1 MVNGIP
7 EVWRLEW
14 KSPPQSICGPEVER
28 PITCPCHGIAYG
40 ETAPLDLVR
49 IMEGRDIDR
58 LELTQF
64 FDEELGSQHGAMIQR
79 WEPDDK
85 ELDTSDDE
93 EFVARVRAR
102 PVVKIMRFA
111 DYNHDGESTEFFL
124 PTGVLPCGK
133 SIGIVVGLTPT
144 NPRLHAF
151 GTLLQPNKPLVM
163 QKREWEALLNATGPV
178 SVLDWRCGDHG
189 SDDET
194 ELELLSTSEGINGIR
209 REFAC
214 TEDGSRGKLLSE
226 DAF

>member
-1 MVNGIP
+1 MEIAP
-7 EVWRLEW
+7 EA
-14 KSPPQSICGPEVER
+14 ICGPDLGDHVVN
-28 PITCPCHGIAYG
+28 CPCIPFAYG

-49 IMEGRDIDR
+49 IVENRVIDR

-85 ELDTSDDE
+85 DLDTSDDE

-102 PVVKIMRFA
+102 PVVKIMRLA